1 MHLLDR
7 LEIYLFHRTRLKKW
21 RGRNA
26 KILGW
31 SDETAQSKR
40 FQAIATA
47 TNFNDRSVLDLGCGF
62 GDLFRYLDEIYT
74 LDSYTGIDQHRP
86 FIQTTKKRFAQHH
99 LDPSTKTA
107 SHFIWGDFSQMTL
120 KPHDIV
126 VASGSLNYRS
136 RNDDYLSSV
145 INQMYQAADKV
156 LIFNLLNADVF
167 PPQPLLVSYN
177 KQAIYRYCKLQ
188 CDDVSLIDDYAEED
202 FTIVMRKPVVQC
214 NLY

>member
-7 LEIYLFHRTRLKKW
+7 LDIYLFHRTRLKKW

-26 KILGW
+26 QILGW
-31 SDETAQSKR
+31 SDETAQNKR
-40 FQAIATA
+40 FQVIAAA
-47 TNFNDRSVLDLGCGF
+47 TNFNDQSVLDLGCGF
-62 GDLFRYLDEIYT
+62 GDLLSYLEEQYT

-86 FIQTTKKRFAQHH
+86 FIQSAKKTFAQHSIE
-99 LDPSTKTA
+99 LNKPA
-107 SHFIWGDFSQMTL
+107 CHFMSGDFSQMTL
-120 KPHDIV
+120 KQHDIV

-136 RNDDYLSSV
+136 RNDDYLSAAISK
-145 INQMYQAADKV
+145 MYQATDKV

-177 KQAIYRYCKLQ
+177 KHAIYRYCKLL
-188 CDDVSLIDDYAEED
+188 CDDVTLIDDYAEED

-214 NLY
+214 NPY